1 MKTKLPTHK
10 QQTIQSLLQ
19 SLLFSFT
26 LVAAAESNNALCII
40 CTKEKKIMYRESEAK
55 RKRSDPFPRSQKG
68 IDCIQNRH
76 CTTPHHRNENNDSRN
91 VSHLLHRHSL
101 RVNVQH
107 TSAQVNIQAIQLDQL
122 EKKNQ
127 ILNDRKTK
135 PMPCHA
141 HMER

>member
-1 MKTKLPTHK
+1 MHSGLFKIKTHPKNENKVAYT
-10 QQTIQSLLQ
+10 QTTNDSV
-19 SLLFSFT
+19 
-26 LVAAAESNNALCII
+26 LVAVSSFFFHSCCCCREPQRTVYNMHG
-40 CTKEKKIMYRESEAK
+40 KKIMYRESEAK

-107 TSAQVNIQAIQLDQL
+107 IGIG
-122 EKKNQ
+122 
-127 ILNDRKTK
+127 
-135 PMPCHA
+135 
-141 HMER
+141 